1 MEELEIK
8 IIKKRVKNI
17 TLKVKPNCEVI
28 LTAPY
33 FTEDEYLESFIKKK
47 EDWIKRQLEFFRSKT
62 VVQREYVSGEDF
74 YYLGRRF
81 RLKVIENDTPSIKL
95 DRNYCYLYIK
105 DKNDFFK
112 KQNLVQK
119 WYAENAREVF
129 FEIIEKYQKI
139 VKRRINKITVRKMK
153 TRWGSCNPA
162 KGYINLNLE
171 LIKKPKECIEYV
183 IFHEL
188 AHLIYPNHS
197 KDFYNYLST
206 YMLDWKRRKEKLE
219 K

>member
-33 FTEDEYLESFIKKK
+33 FTKDEYLESFIKKK

-105 DKNDFFK
+105 DKNDFLK

-153 TRWGSCNPA
+153 TRWGSCNSA